1 MPFDLTS
8 AVHVQGHSF
17 YVIAQERHGVLNEAS
32 DMGGYEKEL
41 PENLRK
47 GSICYIHWK
56 YIATNKEKSLHYLSS
71 LNIFFIIEFPIG
83 NAIKM
88 EKIKALNEAGNI
100 TRNLIN
106 PPLKDTISVP
116 DAGFSLIR
124 FVADNPG
131 FWMIHSTS
139 TWFHYMGMEVVLQVR
154 I

>member
-1 MPFDLTS
+1 ML
-8 AVHVQGHSF
+8 HSLKI
-17 YVIAQERHGVLNEAS
+17 YCHE
-32 DMGGYEKEL
+32 
-41 PENLRK
+41 
-47 GSICYIHWK
+47 YI
-56 YIATNKEKSLHYLSS
+56 KEKSLHYLSS
-71 LNIFFIIEFPIG
+71 LNIFFTIEFPIG
-83 NAIKM
+83 NAVKM